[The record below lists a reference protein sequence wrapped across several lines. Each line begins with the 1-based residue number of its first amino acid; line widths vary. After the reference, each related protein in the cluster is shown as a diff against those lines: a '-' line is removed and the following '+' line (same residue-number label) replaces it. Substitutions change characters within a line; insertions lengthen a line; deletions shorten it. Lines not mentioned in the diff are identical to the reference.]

1 MSEIR
6 LSRDS
11 IVSVIDVYYY
21 WSVISVLMGSSL
33 LLSVTSFATF
43 GRIVTFSPVFV
54 CSTALAT
61 GVTFRISFGH
71 YISPSFIALQQVIT
85 LSMSSLY
92 SFHLSVRVSETL
104 IDMWSLISPAGI
116 IHICSGFRSS
126 RLSNASNKK

>member
-21 WSVISVLMGSSL
+21 WSVISVLVGSSL

-92 SFHLSVRVSETL
+92 SSHLSSVVVAMDTPVLSFIT
-104 IDMWSLISPAGI
+104 SPGI
-116 IHICSGFRSS
+116 IHICSGLISFL
-126 RLSNASNKK
+126 LSNANRIK